1 MSIHYSSLPPQQ
13 TREEKTIGLLAATLF
28 LLGLATSLLFVVWF
42 SHFPGHRTSTT
53 RVSLHSEYEQA
64 SGSTGAADSA
74 KEFVDQRTDEQ
85 PAELKQGAE
94 ELKLVSSLVNSELAR
109 LEGIGMPAK
118 GKTGINGDDDD
129 GRQIGP
135 RGPSGPVI
143 PAWQRW
149 QIHYSAG
156 GIQEYAAIL
165 DAFQVE
171 LGVMGGDESTISYA
185 RDFTLSR
192 PHTRRGNAQ
201 DEKRLRFIFTRGDLR
216 EADQTLAL
224 QAGLSVEGRI
234 VGQFFPDNVQQQ
246 LEFLEKSAIADKP
259 LASVRRT
266 VFGIRKTVGDRE
278 FFVER
283 IELSPSFGGLAP
295 L

>member
-1 MSIHYSSLPPQQ
+1 MSSRSSLLLLQQ
-13 TREEKTIGLLAATLF
+13 TRQEKTIGLLTATLF
-28 LLGLATSLLFVVWF
+28 LLGLVTSLLFGVWF
-42 SHFPGHRTSTT
+42 SHFPDYRTSITK
-53 RVSLHSEYEQA
+53 VSLHSEYEQG

-74 KEFVDQRTDEQ
+74 KEFVDQGTDEQ

-94 ELKLVSSLVNSELAR
+94 ELQLVSSLVNSELAL
-109 LEGIGMPAK
+109 LEGNGMPAT

-165 DAFQVE
+165 DAFHVE
-171 LGVMGGDESTISYA
+171 LGVMGGDEATISYA
-185 RDFTLSR
+185 RDFTQSR
-192 PHTRRGNAQ
+192 PHIRRGIVK
-201 DEKRLRFIFTRGDLR
+201 DETRLRFIFTRGDLK

-234 VGQFFPDNVQQQ
+234 VGQFFPDEVKRQ
-246 LEFLEKSAIADKP
+246 LEFLERRAIGERS

-266 VFGIRKTVGDRE
+266 VFGIRKTAAGME

-283 IELSPSFGGLAP
+283 VEPARPFSGLAP